1 MNVTVEIENEAPFSI
16 EIVNGDTIGTLKQK
30 LSDFVI
36 QVLKLNSKEQFDKFS
51 SPEYDHIKMESVW
64 NKLES
69 PIIIGKRKQKPVEKK
84 LKVVPKKEKKQKVY
98 VLFKASEFGN
108 SDDYLYELD
117 YAFRGTYS
125 TKEKALQEFVDTV
138 IGEDESFADDF
149 FDDNDNLKKNVESKM
164 EAHGWKLI
172 ESEVE

>member
-1 MNVTVEIENEAPFSI
+1 MNVTVEIENETPFSI

-30 LSDFVI
+30 LSDFDI
-36 QVLKLNSKEQFDKFS
+36 QVLKINSKEQFDKFS

-64 NKLES
+64 NKLQS
-69 PIIIGKRKQKPVEKK
+69 PIIIARRKQKPVEKK
-84 LKVVPKKEKKQKVY
+84 LKKKEKKQKVY

-108 SDDYLYELD
+108 SDDYLYELN

-138 IGEDESFADDF
+138 IGEDESFADEF
-149 FDDNDNLKKNVESKM
+149 FDHNDNLKKNVESKM
-164 EAHGWKLI
+164 EVHGWKLI
-172 ESEVE
+172 ESELE